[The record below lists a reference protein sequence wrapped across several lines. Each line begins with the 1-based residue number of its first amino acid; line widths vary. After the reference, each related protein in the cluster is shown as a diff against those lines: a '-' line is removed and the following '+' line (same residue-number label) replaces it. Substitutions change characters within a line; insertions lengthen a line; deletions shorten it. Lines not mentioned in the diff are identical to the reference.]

1 MVKIPQNVIAKQF
14 VEFRQNIEIA
24 NFDDSYVMYVSSEE
38 IKDRVYWT
46 SDMLTISELNHLMR
60 KVLESFDDLSIN
72 SIESNKKCLDF
83 LQNKM
88 YEDNYISEY

>member
-46 SDMLTISELNHLMR
+46 SDTLTLNELNHLMR

-72 SIESNKKCLDF
+72 PIESNKKCLDF

>member
-46 SDMLTISELNHLMR
+46 SDTLTLNELNHLMR

-72 SIESNKKCLDF
+72 PIEWNKKCLDF